1 MNTTWKAIAGLP
13 GVVFV
18 AIGLIWLVAPGF
30 AASQLGMTLLTG
42 VGLST
47 QIGDLASFFLV
58 MGGSILI
65 ALYMGQRVWLYPPV
79 MLLGFAAFG
88 RVVAWAFHG
97 AAFAIDMI
105 AVEVIVAGLLFIAS
119 KKLA

>member
-1 MNTTWKAIAGLP
+1 MNTTWKILTGLP

-18 AIGLIWLVAPGF
+18 VIGLIWLLAPGF
-30 AASQLGMTLLTG
+30 SASQLGMTLLSG

-58 MGGSILI
+58 MGSCVLI
-65 ALYMGQRVWLYPPV
+65 ALKTGQRVWLYPTV
-79 MLLGFAAFG
+79 MLLGFAALG
-88 RVVAWAFHG
+88 RIVAWGLHG

-105 AVEVIVAGLLFIAS
+105 AVEVIVAGLLVMAS

>member
-1 MNTTWKAIAGLP
+1 MNTTWKILTGLP
-13 GVVFV
+13 GVIFV
-18 AIGLIWLVAPGF
+18 SIGLIWLIAPGF
-30 AASQLGMTLLTG
+30 TASQLGMSLLTG

-58 MGGSILI
+58 LGSCILT
-65 ALYMGQRVWLYPPV
+65 ALLTGQRNWLYAPI
-79 MLLGFAAFG
+79 MLLGCAAVA
-88 RVVAWAFHG
+88 RVIAAAFHG

-105 AVEVIVAGLLFIAS
+105 AVEVIVATLLFMAS

>member
-13 GVVFV
+13 GVFFV
-18 AIGLIWLVAPGF
+18 VIGLIWLVAPGF

-65 ALYMGQRVWLYPPV
+65 ALYTGQRVWLYPSF
-79 MLLGFAAFG
+79 MLLGLAAFG
-88 RVVAWAFHG
+88 RIVAWGFHG

-105 AVEVIVAGLLFIAS
+105 AVEVIVAGLLFMAS

>member
-1 MNTTWKAIAGLP
+1 MNTTWKVLMGLP

-18 AIGLIWLVAPGF
+18 VIGLIWLVAPEF
-30 AASQLGMTLLTG
+30 AASQLGMTLLSG

-58 MGGSILI
+58 MGGCVLI
-65 ALYMGQRVWLYPPV
+65 ALKTGQRVWLYPTV

-88 RVVAWAFHG
+88 RIVAWGLHG
-97 AAFAIDMI
+97 ATFAIDMI
-105 AVEVIVAGLLFIAS
+105 AVEIIVAGLLIMAS
-119 KKLA
+119 KKPA

>member
-1 MNTTWKAIAGLP
+1 MNSTWKAITALP
-13 GVVFV
+13 GVAFV

-65 ALYMGQRVWLYPPV
+65 GLITGQRVWLYPPV
-79 MLLGFAAFG
+79 MMLGFAAFG
-88 RVVAWAFHG
+88 RIVAWMTHG
-97 AAFAIDMI
+97 AAFAVDMI
-105 AVEVIVAGLLFIAS
+105 AVEIIVAGLLVLAS

>member
-1 MNTTWKAIAGLP
+1 MNTTWKAIVGLP

-65 ALYMGQRVWLYPPV
+65 ALYTGQRVWLYPPV

-88 RVVAWAFHG
+88 RVVAWAIHG

-105 AVEVIVAGLLFIAS
+105 AVEVIVAVLLFMAS

>member
-1 MNTTWKAIAGLP
+1 MNTTWRILTGLP
-13 GVVFV
+13 GMVFV
-18 AIGLIWLVAPGF
+18 VIGLIWLVAPGF
-30 AASQLGMTLLTG
+30 AASQLGMSLLTG

-58 MGGSILI
+58 MGSCVLI
-65 ALYMGQRVWLYPPV
+65 ALKTGQRVWLYPTV

-88 RVVAWAFHG
+88 RILAWGLHG

-105 AVEVIVAGLLFIAS
+105 AVEIIVAGLLIMAS
-119 KKLA
+119 KKLT

>member
-30 AASQLGMTLLTG
+30 AASQLGMTLFTG

-65 ALYMGQRVWLYPPV
+65 ALVTGKRVWLYPSV
-79 MLLGFAAFG
+79 MLLGFAVFG
-88 RVVAWAFHG
+88 RIVAWAFHG

-105 AVEVIVAGLLFIAS
+105 AVEVIVIGVLMMVS

>member
-1 MNTTWKAIAGLP
+1 MNTTWKAIVGLP

-65 ALYMGQRVWLYPPV
+65 ALYTGQRVWLYPPV

-105 AVEVIVAGLLFIAS
+105 AVEVIVAGLLFMAS